1 MLALCKKVDPASSP
15 VYIPC
20 RPVSW
25 AVKNNCFNDV
35 PKYVERN
42 AGCKMVYGWTIWEW
56 AEVWVEAE
64 FHAVVWDGE
73 KMVDVMPHDGES
85 EIMFLPDM
93 QGKTFTGNVVPN
105 VMVAISDDPYVR
117 AYMEAASEMNDI
129 RAKIATEHRQP
140 NSRELAQFQNT
151 ARLQLA
157 LYQSRGI
164 SVQEVMEEALGQV
177 MMPPHMPGARFQMRR
192 PTGSGPQVQR
202 VGRNEL
208 CPCGSGK
215 KFKHCHYGR
224 N

>member
-1 MLALCKKVDPASSP
+1 M
-15 VYIPC
+15 
-20 RPVSW
+20 SW

-35 PKYVERN
+35 PKYIKGHE
-42 AGCKMVYGWTIWEW
+42 GYKMVYGWTIWEW
-56 AEVWVEAE
+56 SDVWVEAE

-73 KMVDVMPHDGES
+73 KMVDVMPHDGEA

-105 VMVAISDDPYVR
+105 VMVPISDDPHVL
-117 AYMEAASEMNDI
+117 AYMTAANEMNDL
-129 RAKIATEHRQP
+129 RARIATEHRPP
-140 NSRELAQFQNT
+140 NAGELAVFQK
-151 ARLQLA
+151 AAALQLA

-164 SVQEVMEEALGQV
+164 SVQEVMEEALSQV
-177 MMPPHMPGARFQMRR
+177 MMSPHMPGAGF
-192 PTGSGPQVQR
+192 QR
-202 VGRNEL
+202 VGRNEM